1 MSAQDVDWRNV
12 PYENND
18 SYAFGYRAVQNKA
31 PNTSGVYTI
40 YTSQRWL
47 YVGESGDV
55 RESLFQHLNQPSP
68 CLTRAG
74 ALSFSFEAVPPPER
88 VARRQ
93 ALAAALA
100 PACRG

>member
-18 SYAFGYRAVQNKA
+18 TYAFGYRAVQDKA

-55 RESLFQHLNQPSP
+55 QESLFQHLNQPSP
-68 CLTRAG
+68 CLARAG
-74 ALSFSFEAVPPPER
+74 ALSFSFEAVPPSER

-93 ALAAALA
+93 ALVAALS
-100 PACRG
+100 PTCQG